1 MIRTACFMFI
11 LVLAALAV
19 APCAVAAD
27 AAFEQLLEELL
38 PQIAAFDYG
47 SDAAP
52 LDAAAELMTRAQTHG
67 AQNDPPQLRA
77 MAAKLAGLLTAESTT
92 DAAKL
97 FICRQLYLFGDKDCI
112 PSIAPLLLKQ
122 PTADVACYAIGRMPG
137 EEAARALVA
146 ALANA
151 EPAAKVAIVDA
162 LGQRKDPETTDV
174 LAKAAH
180 DPDKAIS
187 QAAIAAL
194 GVVGTLPA
202 AAALENLWQQDPVA
216 VEPALIDVA
225 EQLVADT
232 ATLERGAEIYQKLLD
247 NSKDPASRA
256 AALKA
261 LAGKRGAAAAMD
273 LIVNGL
279 NDNEPILRTA
289 AADALRELPDQVAG
303 AFGEKLDGLP
313 PAAQVM
319 VLAAFADRAV
329 PGTCPAV
336 MGLVTSTDV
345 AVRLAAIE
353 ALAKIGNEYESV
365 PLLAQI
371 AAGADADAAK
381 AARESLARINGP
393 TIDDAFVKLLQA
405 DDAGVKPEA
414 LAALVDRNARQ
425 LVPEILKVT
434 EDPNENL
441 RQDAF
446 KTLAKLGR
454 PEDVPALID
463 LLVKQTADGPR
474 SQAETAVVAV
484 ARKAKDPA
492 GATAAALAVFAGTKD
507 NVAAR
512 AALVRVLG
520 KLGDNSAIEPL
531 RADLNSA
538 DAQLQEAAVRA
549 LMEWPTSAPIEDL
562 AKVAESG
569 ATDTVKKLALR
580 GYLRLA
586 GLATDMPAEQRVA
599 MYEKG
604 LQLASEPGEKVMA
617 LAGLAECPSTA
628 AYDVIKR
635 YENDAQVGAEA
646 KLAMEKIGNP
656 KLFTTASDN
665 AAEAGNAIDGKP
677 ETRWTTGTNQA
688 PGQWFQIDLGWPA
701 EVIRVVLDSTDSG
714 SDYPKNYE
722 VYVSDNT
729 QDWGEPVAKGRGDQ
743 PVTEIACTPKAG
755 RYVRIVQTGQ
765 KDGLWWSIHEL
776 KIEKRPL

>member
-1 MIRTACFMFI
+1 MTRTLLLLAFI
-11 LVLAALAV
+11 VAAV
-19 APCAVAAD
+19 TPCAGAAD
-27 AAFEQLLEELL
+27 APFDELL
-38 PQIAAFDYG
+38 PQIAAYDYG
-47 SDAAP
+47 ADAGP
-52 LDAAAELMTRAQTHG
+52 LDAVSALMTQ

-77 MAAKLAGLLTAESTT
+77 MAAKLAALLTAESTT
-92 DAAKL
+92 DAARL
-97 FICRQLYLFGDKDCI
+97 FICRQVYLFGDQDCI

-122 PTADVACYAIGRMPG
+122 PSADMACYALGRMPG
-137 EEAARALVA
+137 EEATRALVA
-146 ALANA
+146 AFASA
-151 EPAAKVAIVDA
+151 EPAAKVALVDA
-162 LGQRKDPETTDV
+162 LGQRKDPETSDV

-180 DPDKAIS
+180 DADKTVA

-194 GVVGTLPA
+194 GLVGTQPA
-202 AAALENLWQQDPVA
+202 VAALENLWSVDPGA
-216 VEPALIDVA
+216 VEPALIDA
-225 EQLVADT
+225 AGQLAADN
-232 ATLERGAEIYQKLLD
+232 ATLERGAELYQKLLD
-247 NSKDPASRA
+247 NSKNLATRA

-261 LAGKRGAAAAMD
+261 LAGKRGAAAAID
-273 LIVNGL
+273 LILQGL

-289 AADALRELPDQVAG
+289 AADALRQLPNEVVG
-303 AFGEKLDGLP
+303 AFGEKLAGLA

-319 VLAAFADRAV
+319 VITVFADRAV

-336 MGLVTSTDV
+336 TEVVTSTD
-345 AVRLAAIE
+345 ATVRLAAIE
-353 ALAKIGNEYESV
+353 GLAKLGNEYSSV
-365 PLLAQI
+365 SLLAQI
-371 AAGADADAAK
+371 AAAADDAAAAK
-381 AARESLARINGP
+381 AARKSLARINGP
-393 TIDDAFVKLLQA
+393 TIDDAFIKLLESGE
-405 DDAGVKPEA
+405 AGIKSEA
-414 LAALVDRNARQ
+414 LATLADRNAQQ
-425 LVPEILKVT
+425 LVPKIVKVAA
-434 EDPNENL
+434 DPDQNL
-441 RQDAF
+441 RQESF

-463 LLVKQTADGPR
+463 LLVKESADAPR
-474 SQAETAVVAV
+474 TQAETTVVAV

-492 GATAAALAVFAGTKD
+492 GATAAALAAFDGTKG
-507 NVAAR
+507 NVPAR

-520 KLGDNSAIEPL
+520 KLGDNSALDAL
-531 RADLNSA
+531 RADLDST

-549 LMEWPTSAPIEDL
+549 LMEWPTAAPVEDL
-562 AKVAESG
+562 AKAAQSG
-569 ATDTVKKLALR
+569 ATDMVKKLALR

-586 GLATDMPAEQRVA
+586 GLATDLPVEKRVA

-604 LQLASEPGEKVMA
+604 LHLASEPGEKVVA

-628 AYDVIKR
+628 AYNVIKR

-646 KLAMEKIGNP
+646 KLALEKINNP

-677 ETRWTTGTNQA
+677 ETRWTTGTNQTR
-688 PGQWFQIDLGWPA
+688 GQWFQIDLGWPA
-701 EVIRVVLDSTDSG
+701 EVTRVVLDSTDSG
-714 SDYPKNYE
+714 SDYPKKYE

>member
-232 ATLERGAEIYQKLLD
+232 ATLEQGAEIYQKLLD
-247 NSKDPASRA
+247 NSKNPASRGA
-256 AALKA
+256 AIKA
-261 LAGKRGAAAAMD
+261 LAAKRGAMASID
-273 LIVNGL
+273 LILQGF
-279 NDNEPILRTA
+279 NDADSIVRTA
-289 AADALRELPDQVAG
+289 AADALRQLPENVLG
-303 AFGEKLDGLP
+303 AFAEKLAGLP

-319 VLAAFADRAV
+319 VITVMADRGVAGGTAV
-329 PGTCPAV
+329 TDLLG
-336 MGLVTSTDV
+336 STDP

-353 ALAKIGNEYESV
+353 AQARIGNEYDSL
-365 PLLAQI
+365 PLLALI
-371 AAGADADAAK
+371 AACNDADAAK
-381 AARESLARINGP
+381 AARKSLARINGP
-393 TIDDAFVKLLQA
+393 TIDSAFVKLLQA

-425 LVPEILKVT
+425 LVPEILKVAG
-434 EDPNENL
+434 DPNENL

-454 PEDVPALID
+454 QEDVPALID
-463 LLVKQTADGPR
+463 LLVKQTAAGPR

-586 GLATDMPAEQRVA
+586 GLATDMPGEQRVA

-604 LQLASEPGEKVMA
+604 LGLASEPGEKVVA

-635 YENDAQVGAEA
+635 YENDPQVGAEA
-646 KLAMEKIGNP
+646 KLAMEKISNP

>member
-1 MIRTACFMFI
+1 MIRPACFLFVS
-11 LVLAALAV
+11 VLAALAI
-19 APCAVAAD
+19 APCAFAAD
-27 AAFEQLLEELL
+27 GTFDELL
-38 PQIAAFDYG
+38 PKIAAYDYG
-47 SDAAP
+47 ADAAP
-52 LDAAAELMTRAQTHG
+52 LDAAADLMTRAQTHG
-67 AQNDPPQLRA
+67 AQNDPAQLRA
-77 MAAKLAGLLTAESTT
+77 MAAKLAALLTAESTT

-97 FICRQLYLFGDKDCI
+97 FICRQIYLFGGKDCI
-112 PSIAPLLLKQ
+112 PSVAPLLLKQ
-122 PTADVACYAIGRMPG
+122 ATADMACYAIDRMPG

-146 ALANA
+146 ALAKT

-162 LGQRKDPETTDV
+162 LGQRKDPETSDV

-180 DPDKAIS
+180 DADKAVA

-194 GVVGTLPA
+194 GLVGTQPA
-202 AAALENLWQQDPVA
+202 AAAIEKLWSEAPGA
-216 VEPALIDVA
+216 VEPALIDA
-225 EQLVADT
+225 AAQLVTDN
-232 ATLERGAEIYQKLLD
+232 ATLERGAKIYQKLLD
-247 NSKDPASRA
+247 KSKNPATRA

-261 LAGKRGAAAAMD
+261 LACVRGSARAMK
-273 LIVNGL
+273 LIVQGL
-279 NDNEPILRTA
+279 NDTEPIVRTA
-289 AADALRELPDQVAG
+289 AADALRELPDEVAG
-303 AFGEKLDGLP
+303 AFGEKVAGLA

-319 VLAAFADRAV
+319 VITVFADRAA

-336 MGLVTSTDV
+336 TDLVTSTD
-345 AVRLAAIE
+345 ATVRLAAIE
-353 ALAKIGNEYESV
+353 ALAKLGNEYSSV
-365 PLLAQI
+365 SLLAQI
-371 AAGADADAAK
+371 AAGDDDDDAK
-381 AARESLARINGP
+381 AARKSLARINGP
-393 TIDDAFVKLLQA
+393 AIDGAFVKLLQA
-405 DDAGVKPEA
+405 GDVGIKSEA
-414 LAALVDRNARQ
+414 LGALADRNARQ
-425 LVPEILKVT
+425 LVPEILKVAA
-434 EDPNENL
+434 DPDENL

-454 PEDVPALID
+454 PEDAPALID
-463 LLVKQTADGPR
+463 LLVKETADGPR
-474 SQAETAVVAV
+474 SQAETAVVAA

-492 GATAAALAVFAGTKD
+492 GATAAALAAFDGTKG
-507 NVAAR
+507 NVPAR

-520 KLGDNSAIEPL
+520 KLGDNSALDAL
-531 RADLNSA
+531 RADLEST

-549 LMEWPTSAPIEDL
+549 LMEWPTAAPVEDL
-562 AKVAESG
+562 GKVAESG

-586 GLATDMPAEQRVA
+586 GLAADQPVEKRVA

-604 LQLASEPGEKVMA
+604 LELASEPGEKVMA

-635 YENDAQVGAEA
+635 YENDPQVGAEA
-646 KLAMEKIGNP
+646 KLALEKINNP
-656 KLFTTASDN
+656 TLFTTASDN

-701 EVIRVVLDSTDSG
+701 EVSRVVLDSTNSG
-714 SDYPKNYE
+714 GDYPKKYE

-743 PVTEIACTPKAG
+743 PVTDIACTPKAG